1 MSITKL
7 LRGYP
12 ANNCLAKT
20 PTRPARASSSGSI
33 LSSRDFR
40 LCHNGGWWSVVGG
53 WRSEMAPG
61 ANHQPPTTDHRP
73 MFSKILIANRGEIAV
88 RLIRAC
94 RDLGIAPVAVY
105 SEADRQALH
114 VRLADEAHFIGP
126 SPASQSYLA
135 GDKIIDAAR
144 RSGAEAI
151 HPGYGFLS
159 ERAHFARAVTD
170 AGIKFIGPSPESIE
184 LMGDKT
190 NARVA
195 AVKAGAPIVPG
206 STEPLPREAAARKV
220 AGEIGYPVMLKAS
233 AGGGGK
239 GMRVVRSDEEMGAA
253 FSMAAA
259 EALSA
264 FGDPSVYIEKFIER
278 PRHIEIQI
286 LGDEYGN
293 VIHLGERECS
303 VQRRHQ
309 KVIEECPASF
319 NDPDLRARMGEAA
332 VMISRAANYY
342 SAGTIEFLVDAQRNF
357 YFLEMNTRL
366 QVEHPVTEM
375 VTGVDLAR
383 EQIRVAAGEKLA
395 IRQEDVRWKGSA
407 IECRVYAEDPDQNFL
422 PSPGRITRLRVPAGP
437 GVRDDS
443 GVYEGWEVP
452 LFYDPM
458 ISKLATWGATRGEA
472 IARMK
477 RALGEYQIGGI
488 RTTIP
493 FFLSVLD
500 DEEFARGEIDTGY
513 IARFLERQNAKAAA
527 NDGDDARIAAAIVA
541 AIDITKRSKVNAPAA
556 PVERMS
562 KWKMAGR
569 IAWLN
574 NRRK

>member
-1 MSITKL
+1 
-7 LRGYP
+7 
-12 ANNCLAKT
+12 
-20 PTRPARASSSGSI
+20 
-33 LSSRDFR
+33 
-40 LCHNGGWWSVVGG
+40 
-53 WRSEMAPG
+53 
-61 ANHQPPTTDHRP
+61 

-114 VRLADEAHFIGP
+114 VRLADEAYFIGE

-135 GDKIIDAAR
+135 GEKIIEAALK
-144 RSGAEAI
+144 SGAEAI

-159 ERAHFARAVTD
+159 EREWFARAVRE

-206 STEPLPREAAARKV
+206 STEPLADEITAGKFAA
-220 AGEIGYPVMLKAS
+220 EIGYPVMLKAS

-239 GMRVVRSDEEMGAA
+239 GMRVVRSGGEIGAA
-253 FSMAAA
+253 FSMASA
-259 EALSA
+259 EAQSA

-303 VQRRHQ
+303 IQRRHQ

-319 NDPDLRARMGEAA
+319 NDPDLRARMGDAA
-332 VMISRAANYY
+332 VKIARAANYY
-342 SAGTIEFLVDAQRNF
+342 SAGTIEFLVDAHKNF

-366 QVEHPVTEM
+366 QVEHPVTEA
-375 VTGVDLAR
+375 VTGVDIAR
-383 EQIRVAAGEKLA
+383 EQIRIAAGDMLTIK
-395 IRQEDVRWKGSA
+395 QEDVRWEGSA
-407 IECRVYAEDPDQNFL
+407 VECRVYAEDPDQNFL
-422 PSPGRITRLRVPAGP
+422 PSPGRITRLRVPSGP

-452 LFYDPM
+452 IFYDPM
-458 ISKLATWGATRGEA
+458 ISKLVTWGATREEA

-477 RALGEYQIGGI
+477 RALGEYHVGGI

-500 DEEFARGEIDTGY
+500 DGEFARGEIDTGY
-513 IARFLERQNAKAAA
+513 IARFLERQKAGDAAK
-527 NDGDDARIAAAIVA
+527 NGGGDARLAAAIVA
-541 AIDITKRSKVNAPAA
+541 AINFMKQSKAKPAA
-556 PVERMS
+556 GPAERAS
-562 KWKMAGR
+562 KWKLAGR
-569 IAWLN
+569 IASLN
-574 NRRK
+574 NRRR

>member
-1 MSITKL
+1 
-7 LRGYP
+7 
-12 ANNCLAKT
+12 
-20 PTRPARASSSGSI
+20 
-33 LSSRDFR
+33 
-40 LCHNGGWWSVVGG
+40 
-53 WRSEMAPG
+53 
-61 ANHQPPTTDHRP
+61 
-73 MFSKILIANRGEIAV
+73 MFHKILIANRGEIAV

-94 RDLGIAPVAVY
+94 RDLGVAPVAVY

-114 VRLADEAHFIGP
+114 VRLADEAYFIGEA
-126 SPASQSYLA
+126 PAAKSYLA
-135 GDKIIDAAR
+135 GEKIIEAALK
-144 RSGAEAI
+144 SGAEAI

-159 ERAHFARAVTD
+159 EREWFARAIRE
-170 AGIKFIGPSPESIE
+170 AGLKFIGPSPESIE

-206 STEPLPREAAARKV
+206 STEPLADEQMARKV
-220 AGEIGYPVMLKAS
+220 AAEIGYPVMLKAS

-239 GMRVVRSDEEMGAA
+239 GMRMVRSAEEIGAA
-253 FSMAAA
+253 LSMASA
-259 EALSA
+259 EAQSA

-286 LGDEYGN
+286 LADEYGA

-319 NDPDLRARMGEAA
+319 NDADLRERMGAAA
-332 VMISRAANYY
+332 VKIARAANYH

-375 VTGVDLAR
+375 VTGVDIAR
-383 EQIRVAAGEKLA
+383 EQIRIAAGERLA
-395 IRQEDVRWKGSA
+395 IKQEDVRWRGSA
-407 IECRVYAEDPDQNFL
+407 LECRVYAEDPDQNFL
-422 PSPGRITRLRVPAGP
+422 PSPGRITRLRVPSGP

-452 LFYDPM
+452 IYYDPM
-458 ISKLATWGATRGEA
+458 ISKLVTYGATRCEA
-472 IARMK
+472 IAKMK
-477 RALGEYQIGGI
+477 RALGEYHVGGI

-493 FFLSVLD
+493 FFLSVLE

-513 IARFLERQNAKAAA
+513 ISRFLERRDATQAAQN
-527 NDGDDARIAAAIVA
+527 DCDDSRVAAAIVA
-541 AIDITKRSKVNAPAA
+541 MINFTKRSKAKPAA
-556 PVERMS
+556 SPAERAS
-562 KWKMAGR
+562 KWKLAGR
-569 IAWLN
+569 MASLN
-574 NRRK
+574 DRRR